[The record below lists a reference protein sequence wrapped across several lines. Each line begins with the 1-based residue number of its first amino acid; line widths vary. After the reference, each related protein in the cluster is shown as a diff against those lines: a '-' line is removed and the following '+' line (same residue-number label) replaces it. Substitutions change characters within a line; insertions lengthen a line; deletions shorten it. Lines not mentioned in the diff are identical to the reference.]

1 MGVHADVSRIGR
13 HRPRG
18 VIGLALVAGALLA
31 GCGGPRNGVTLEACL
46 AEHTDAAAPSL
57 LPPCVWTTV
66 GAMPT
71 ERDYVA
77 GVVDC
82 ELGGVRDAPA
92 ALEAQAIAARTY
104 LARRLER
111 RGNDSQLPLTSRF
124 QCWRSDIR
132 PHARAAALATRD
144 RVMHVDGALIN
155 ANYVAGAGRL
165 REDCTPRS
173 PAANGYGD
181 TTWEAMRRAYLDARR
196 ARRRRPFDGVW
207 WTEVV
212 VTRNEDREGEA
223 VEGTPMASPHPT
235 NRGAMGQNAAVCL
248 ARRGYDTEDILRYFY
263 GADVELY
270 VPLHPPLDPLVL
282 PPEALEPEPPPPP
295 DLSDGDDAAPPAG

>member
-1 MGVHADVSRIGR
+1 MTL
-13 HRPRG
+13 RG
-18 VIGLALVAGALLA
+18 WSVIVGAALAL
-31 GCGGPRNGVTLEACL
+31 GCGGPRNGVTLDDCL
-46 AEHTDAAAPSL
+46 ARHADPAHPSL

-111 RGNDSQLPLTSRF
+111 RGNDTRIPLTSRF
-124 QCWRSDIR
+124 QCWRSAIR

-144 RVMHVDGALIN
+144 RVMHVEGALIN

-165 REDCTPRS
+165 DDDCRPRS
-173 PAANGYGD
+173 PAANGYDD
-181 TTWEAMRRAYLDARR
+181 TTWEAMRRQYLEARR

-212 VTRNEDREGEA
+212 VTRNEGREGEA
-223 VEGTPMASPHPT
+223 VAGTPMASPRPT

-248 ARRGYDTEDILRYFY
+248 ARKGYDTESILRYFY
-263 GADVELY
+263 GADLELY
-270 VPLHPPLDPLVL
+270 VPLHAPLDPLVL

-295 DLSDGDDAAPPAG
+295 DLSRRGPPAPPAG